1 MLHRRERSSRAP
13 ARPSLW
19 GGRGGD
25 RGTRVHF
32 GRDDPS
38 AVNYDRRRRKEFSKV
53 KHRIALLRNVA
64 LVALAGYVEAAVG
77 LAAGVMIARTLGPAD
92 YGNYAFAIWLCGLLI
107 MAGNNAMPTSSIKF
121 LAEARGGERP
131 QDAAALAHR
140 IARWQVASS
149 GAVLT
154 VFVLVML
161 VYPIDEW
168 HRSLPLMLGITAVA
182 VWARAGFWMRGA
194 IGKGF
199 ERFKPEAVALMST
212 AMLNLLLVG
221 LLAWKHANVAQFFA
235 VYAVLGLFA
244 NLMVR
249 VMLRRES
256 VTIAPGPVPD
266 DVARRLRAHLMLT
279 GVLMLFTAMTTRAVE
294 MTLLKLYE
302 TTETVG
308 YFAIAA
314 ALTKGA
320 VDLLAGGMSAVLLP
334 AMSRRFGK
342 GGTDSLAS
350 MLGESTRLYWFLGL
364 AVAGLGFTVSEGLV
378 HLLYGARYD
387 AAIPAVMWNLAI
399 AGLTLVNGAAAAVL
413 TASDRQAD
421 RIRVVFCTFALNVV
435 LGLYLIPRY
444 GLHGAIASYGLS
456 QLFEMAFAWWY
467 ASRRTRLR
475 LDLATLSRIALAA
488 GIATALSHAVTGM
501 LHLNLAFIGGAT
513 TFIVTYATLSVVFR
527 TWRAADFETI
537 ANVVSRLGR
546 FGNGMSDRLMKL
558 RRFSI
563 AEPVQP
569 ERGLP

>member
-1 MLHRRERSSRAP
+1 
-13 ARPSLW
+13 
-19 GGRGGD
+19 
-25 RGTRVHF
+25 
-32 GRDDPS
+32 
-38 AVNYDRRRRKEFSKV
+38 V

-64 LVALAGYVEAAVG
+64 WVALAGYVEAAVG
-77 LAAGVMIARTLGPAD
+77 LAAGVMIARTLGPSA
-92 YGNYAFAIWLCGLLI
+92 YGSYAFAIWLCGLLI
-107 MAGNNAMPTSSIKF
+107 MASNNAMPTSSIKF
-121 LAEARGGERP
+121 LAEARGGARP

-149 GAVLT
+149 ALVLAI
-154 VFVLVML
+154 FVVVML
-161 VYPIDEW
+161 IYPIDEW

-194 IGKGF
+194 MGKGF
-199 ERFKPEAVALMST
+199 ERFKPEAVALMS
-212 AMLNLLLVG
+212 AAALNLLLVG
-221 LLAWKHANVAQFFA
+221 VLAWQQGSVVQFFA

-244 NLMVR
+244 NLIVR
-249 VMLRRES
+249 LMLRRES

-266 DVARRLRAHLMLT
+266 EMSRRLRSHLLLT
-279 GVLMLFTAMTTRAVE
+279 GVLMLFTAITSRAVE

-302 TTETVG
+302 TPEIVG

-342 GGTDSLAS
+342 GGSDSLAS

-387 AAIPAVMWNLAI
+387 AAIPAVTWNLAI

-421 RIRVVFCTFALNVV
+421 RIRVVFCTFSLNVA
-435 LGLYLIPRY
+435 LGLTLIPRY

-456 QLFEMAFAWWY
+456 QLFEMVFAWWF
-467 ASRRTRLR
+467 ASRRTGQRP
-475 LDLATLSRIALAA
+475 DLPTLSRIALAA
-488 GIATALSHAVTGM
+488 AIATGLGHAVTGM

-513 TFIVTYATLSVVFR
+513 VFIVTYTTLSVVFR

-537 ANVVSRLGR
+537 ANLVSRLGDGGR
-546 FGNGMSDRLMKL
+546 RMSERLMQL
-558 RRFSI
+558 QRFSI
-563 AEPVQP
+563 IDPVQP
-569 ERGLP
+569 ERGSP